1 MYLVTLIGKF
11 NFFLFDSSI
20 IIHDSILLTLVR
32 NFTKKTPL
40 IIFLLQLGIFMILCK
55 PNFNLNL
62 LAKVCCFCFFYY
74 YYLGCY
80 TGISNVE
87 DDKGVKSVVTKIN
100 TEKNEVYFVIPKLLE
115 KWKFLFI

>member
-1 MYLVTLIGKF
+1 ML
-11 NFFLFDSSI
+11 FF
-20 IIHDSILLTLVR
+20 
-32 NFTKKTPL
+32 
-40 IIFLLQLGIFMILCK
+40 
-55 PNFNLNL
+55 
-62 LAKVCCFCFFYY
+62 FFYY